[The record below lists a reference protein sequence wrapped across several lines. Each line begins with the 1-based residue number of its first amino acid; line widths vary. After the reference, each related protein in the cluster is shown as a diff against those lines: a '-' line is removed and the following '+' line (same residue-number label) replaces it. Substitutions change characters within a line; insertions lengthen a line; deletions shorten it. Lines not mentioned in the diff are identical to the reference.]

1 MHVKALEYVGGQHV
15 CSLPKDD
22 RERNIRVTATSLSDS
37 LQVSAAVIC
46 DVCPCEQV
54 GSCRGVFSSWP
65 AWGGNVLADACG
77 SCSTPQ

>member
-22 RERNIRVTATSLSDS
+22 RERDIRVTATSLSDS
-37 LQVSAAVIC
+37 LRVSAAVIC

-54 GSCRGVFSSWP
+54 SHAERCPSPGQPGVGMFWLMLVGP
-65 AWGGNVLADACG
+65 A
-77 SCSTPQ
+77 